1 MREKRDSEREREKRE
16 IVRGPNREKREIVRG
31 PGREKSEIEGILLG
45 SGEFTALF

>member
-1 MREKRDSEREREKRE
+1 MREREKRE

-31 PGREKSEIEGILLG
+31 PGREKSEIKGILLG

>member
-1 MREKRDSEREREKRE
+1 MRGREKRE

-31 PGREKSEIEGILLG
+31 PGREKSEIKGILLG